1 MILYHGSNTQIDTIE
16 LSRCNRFKDF
26 GQAFYLSAD
35 KKQAEEIAQTR
46 ADFLGGSPIVN
57 SFEFDEKVLSEGI
70 LNYKQFPH
78 YGLDWAQFV
87 WDNRDEKRQ
96 VLYSHDYD
104 IVYGPIMNDTIGF
117 QMRKYRDSDI
127 SLREFLEGIKYFR
140 GETYQ
145 YAFCTKRAIQY
156 LVKL

>member
-1 MILYHGSNTQIDTIE
+1 MILYHGSNMHIETIE

-57 SFEFDEKVLSEGI
+57 SFEFNEKVLSAGI
-70 LNYKQFPH
+70 LKYKQFPH
-78 YGLDWAQFV
+78 YGLEWAQFV

-96 VLYSHDYD
+96 VLYTHTYD

-117 QMRKYRDSDI
+117 QMRKYRNTDI
-127 SLREFLEGIKYFR
+127 SLREFLENIKYFK

-145 YAFCTKRAIQY
+145 YAFCTQHAINY
-156 LVKL
+156 LSKL